1 MSVLTDT
8 PLFSVSS
15 ATLPD
20 ANVRLDLQAHLAQVD
35 AFMQSLVTSP
45 VLSISQPARHVILA
59 GGKRLRAAL
68 VLLAANLNRPL
79 AETGDY
85 RYQPQKAIAVASA
98 VELIHAAS
106 LVHDDLIDQSP
117 RRRGLETVH
126 SKWFRDAALVGGD
139 YLFALSAEAIASSG
153 DIRVLECLGRAS
165 VKICEGEIGLVRD
178 VAPLEQVLDA
188 YYAKIAG
195 KTAVLFEEGLKAAG
209 VISQATEAQIEALGR
224 YGHNVGMAFQITD
237 DILDYV
243 GDPIQLGK
251 PVGGDLR
258 RRQITLPLI
267 YAASD
272 GMPMPLRGTIARL
285 DDGATLAEVED
296 LLTWVQSSVGIE
308 RSYQASR
315 HFCEAACRALCEFP
329 SSDCRAALE
338 EAAWSLQLRQT

>member
-68 VLLAANLNRPL
+68 VLLAANLN
-79 AETGDY
+79 

-285 DDGATLAEVED
+285 DDGATPAEIED

-308 RSYQASR
+308 RSYQSSR
-315 HFCEAACRALCEFP
+315 HYCEAACGALCEFP
-329 SSDCRAALE
+329 ASDCRAALK